1 MNSQDQQPTYDRP
14 WPPVPSSPPDWPKP
28 PPTPPKVPNAAKIA
42 LGIIGCLAL
51 VGSCSA
57 LVASGRTDRPTA
69 AGATAGPTATV
80 TVTAA
85 AAPVTAQ
92 PTVTV
97 TVTATA
103 TVTAPAEPAAAP
115 APAPAP
121 APGDTIA
128 GNGTYL
134 VGDDI
139 QPGTY
144 KTAGPGSLGLCY
156 WERGKDSSGGFDS
169 IIANDNL
176 TGQGVVTIKKTDKVF
191 KTQGC
196 QVWTKVG

>member
-1 MNSQDQQPTYDRP
+1 MNVGR
-14 WPPVPSSPPDWPKP
+14 V
-28 PPTPPKVPNAAKIA
+28 A
-42 LGIIGCLAL
+42 LPAL
-51 VGSCSA
+51 PAEADFVADA
-57 LVASGRTDRPTA
+57 LASGLA
-69 AGATAGPTATV
+69 ATV
-80 TVTAA
+80 AE
-85 AAPVTAQ
+85 PVTGALD
-92 PTVTV
+92 T
-97 TVTATA
+97 
-103 TVTAPAEPAAAP
+103 PAG
-115 APAPAP
+115 P